1 MKKEGKV
8 PVELVKI
15 LQDEGIYI
23 WKETLDGGVVQC
35 GECKNNV
42 LISNHVSKCPLCLA
56 KGEWVDGESLLYWRY
71 KDYKQIDIRT
81 LLKIKAKIIFAPH
94 VKMPDNYTGL
104 SFSD

>member
-8 PVELVKI
+8 PVELVNI
-15 LQDEGIYI
+15 LQGEGIYI

-56 KGEWVDGESLLYWRY
+56 KGEWVDGWMARVCC
-71 KDYKQIDIRT
+71 IGDI
-81 LLKIKAKIIFAPH
+81 KITSKLTFAH
-94 VKMPDNYTGL
+94 
-104 SFSD
+104 S